1 MNKTAIQSL
10 LYNDTTNVLLSL
22 LVFSKRLLVVHNF
35 KTCQDII
42 HEICEHDFVFEMV
55 EGSPDPDE
63 GGNLDVE
70 SKLFYRLD

>member
-1 MNKTAIQSL
+1 MTA
-10 LYNDTTNVLLSL
+10 
-22 LVFSKRLLVVHNF
+22 
-35 KTCQDII
+35 QDIV
-42 HEICEHDFVFEMV
+42 HETCEYDFVFEMV